1 MAKTIKAE
9 RATILLGDIPIE
21 VYQLPDGSYKLSGRN
36 VTDAVSEAN
45 NTLIRYYGVKSLKDL
60 PSADLERYKVNP
72 GKEGS
77 PFEPVSINDATIFWH
92 GMSKKG
98 NTIADQII
106 QAALIE
112 SIERR
117 ADAAFGVQRSE
128 EERNQRFKARVDG
141 IATRRTL
148 TDAIKDFISTHPELS
163 DNAVKFMYSNV
174 TDGIYRSLFG
184 RSCKRLTGDLKV
196 EQDKLR
202 DSLTVME
209 LNNLNAFE
217 SMVMRLVDRGS
228 EPLQVG
234 QDPGD
239 FDRVAEIG
247 VARRAHLRPMRLH
260 RKDVRAV
267 Q

>member
-9 RATILLGDIPIE
+9 RATILLGDIPIN
-21 VYQLPDGSYKLSGRN
+21 VYQMPDGSYKLSGRN
-36 VTDAVSEAN
+36 VTDAIGEDDK
-45 NTLIRYYGVKSLKDL
+45 TLPRSYGVKSLKDL
-60 PSADLERYKVNP
+60 PGAGLDCPKLNA
-72 GKEGS
+72 GKEGV
-77 PFEPVSINDATIFWH
+77 PFYPVSFNDASIFWH

-98 NTIADQII
+98 NKIADQII

-148 TDAIKDFISTHPELS
+148 TDAIKDFISGHPELS

-184 RSCKRLTGDLKV
+184 RSCKRLTGDLKA

-228 EPLQVG
+228 EPLEAVKVAE
-234 QDPGD
+234 DRLIMKRV
-239 FDRVAEIG
+239 DRVA
-247 VARRAHLRPMRLH
+247 
-260 RKDVRAV
+260 
-267 Q
+267 

>member
-21 VYQLPDGSYKLSGRN
+21 VYQLPDGSYALSRKDVFQSVQVEMKN
-36 VTDAVSEAN
+36 YPRFLVSSGLEA
-45 NTLIRYYGVKSLKDL
+45 LPCMALDL
-60 PSADLERYKVNP
+60 PQFSDNGGAVKPL
-72 GKEGS
+72 
-77 PFEPVSINDATIFWH
+77 SISQAGIIWNHLACD
-92 GMSKKG
+92 G
-98 NTIADQII
+98 NIGAKALT

-112 SIERR
+112 AIERR

-148 TDAIKDFISTHPELS
+148 TDAIKDFISSHPELS

-184 RSCKRLTGDLKV
+184 RSCKRLTDDLKA

-228 EPLQVG
+228 EPLEAVKVAE
-234 QDPGD
+234 DRLIMKRV
-239 FDRVAEIG
+239 DRVA
-247 VARRAHLRPMRLH
+247 
-260 RKDVRAV
+260 
-267 Q
+267 

>member
-1 MAKTIKAE
+1 MAKTIKAS
-9 RATILLGDIPIE
+9 RATILLGDILIN
-21 VYQLPDGSYKLSGRN
+21 VYQMPDGSYKLAGRN
-36 VTDAVSEAN
+36 VTDAIEEAA
-45 NTLIRYYGVKSLKDL
+45 NTLTRYYGVKSLKDL
-60 PSADLERYKVNP
+60 PGADLSLLQVKAET
-72 GKEGS
+72 GES
-77 PFEPVSINDATIFWH
+77 LTPVSLTDATKYWRDR
-92 GMSKKG
+92 SKKG
-98 NTIADQII
+98 NLIADAII
-106 QAALIE
+106 DAVLIE

-141 IATRRTL
+141 ITTRRTL
-148 TDAIKDFISTHPELS
+148 TDAIKDFISSHPELS

-184 RSCKRLTGDLKV
+184 RSCKRLTDDLKA

-228 EPLQVG
+228 EPLEAVKVAE
-234 QDPGD
+234 DRLIMKRI
-239 FDRVAEIG
+239 DRVA
-247 VARRAHLRPMRLH
+247 
-260 RKDVRAV
+260 
-267 Q
+267 